1 MNPATVTILVQLI
14 AQLEPLAQT
23 EVVALVK
30 KLHPHPKTAQDYL
43 DMAAKL
49 VVPPASPT
57 PSK

>member
-1 MNPATVTILVQLI
+1 VQLI

-49 VVPPASPT
+49 VVPPASPAS
-57 PSK
+57 SK